1 MVICFQIWCKTLN
14 FSGAFSVLFYS
25 HMNSLAPELRDFILF
40 CVDRRGAEWPHLY
53 DEMALVAG
61 QRLYKGLGRVELEQ
75 LGLSLALDRLDR
87 TLELVRRVVAQ
98 GQQS

>member
-1 MVICFQIWCKTLN
+1 
-14 FSGAFSVLFYS
+14 
-25 HMNSLAPELRDFILF
+25 MNSLTPDLRDFILF
-40 CVDRRGAEWPHLY
+40 CVDRRGAEWPVLY

-61 QRLYKGLGRVELEQ
+61 QRLFKGLGRTELERM
-75 LGLSLALDRLDR
+75 GLSLALDRLDR